1 MRVHGEITDSVAFDI
16 RLHRYVWNGPVIK
29 LNQSESIENRWR
41 IEEERN
47 KEYKALEMN

>member
-1 MRVHGEITDSVAFDI
+1 MRVHGGITDSVAFDI